1 MLSPPKA
8 GRSGKTPLLSGNSAD
23 GPRICGTAPGSPR
36 STQSCSPLTCFL
48 RGKKS
53 IVSEREPLPRFV
65 SLLRWQCSP
74 CPAVSHPAD
83 RCDTGRGAA
92 ALLSRNKPS
101 LPMDTHQRQGR
112 PGWFARRWAHCDP
125 QALPSVLQPAG
136 CSWKCVPASRNA
148 SQHPQRSREM
158 QVALAAD
165 YGQLIKERKE
175 AITAFPRMG
184 SAAQLLFF

>member
-8 GRSGKTPLLSGNSAD
+8 GRSGKTPSAQWEFCGRAPNLWHRAWLPPRLLQHSKLLRTD
-23 GPRICGTAPGSPR
+23 
-36 STQSCSPLTCFL
+36 LFFL

-83 RCDTGRGAA
+83 RCDTGGGAA
-92 ALLSRNKPS
+92 GLLSRNEPS

-112 PGWFARRWAHCDP
+112 PGWFPRRWAHCDP
-125 QALPSVLQPAG
+125 QAPPSVLQPAG
-136 CSWKCVPASRNA
+136 CSWKCILASRNA
-148 SQHPQRSREM
+148 SQHPKMRPSIPKGAGRCRWHSR
-158 QVALAAD
+158 
-165 YGQLIKERKE
+165 LI
-175 AITAFPRMG
+175 MG
-184 SAAQLLFF
+184 G